1 MKMGIK
7 KEVRLNLKKGFD
19 SSKLMANTLLQSI
32 EEIVKKKNYKT

>member
-19 SSKLMANTLLQSI
+19 SSKLMANTLNQMI
-32 EEIVKKKNYKT
+32 NKGNEK